1 MEKNVEGN
9 GSLRSLQRN
18 NGAYRLWTRVW
29 WGSGVSIILGLWR
42 LQLSTLHIDG
52 SHTVLG
58 LGLRVQGSLEAQLP

>member
-42 LQLSTLHIDG
+42 LQVSTLR
-52 SHTVLG
+52 G
-58 LGLRVQGSLEAQLP
+58 LGFRV